1 VWREVDSTARDEKQ
15 GILLENVVA
24 KEDQRPTVMW
34 RSTAVDCQDAAKIVI
49 FLEPSEIWDISST
62 GPLFLAKAWQE
73 LH

>member
-1 VWREVDSTARDEKQ
+1 MKKK
-15 GILLENVVA
+15 GILLENVFA

-49 FLEPSEIWDISST
+49 FPEPSEIWDILAT
-62 GPLFLAKAWQE
+62 RPLFLARVWQE